1 MWSHNLLVLI
11 QRRLTADAA
20 PGKAASIERVADV
33 QHPRDNNAGSAD
45 AEASIADADPSAV
58 NGSAAVAVTFS
69 GDSQAPA
76 VPRCSSDHARLPWL
90 AATIF
95 VVSYSYLLS
104 MSVPYF
110 STLVGIVASSTYLV
124 CAYT

>member
-1 MWSHNLLVLI
+1 M
-11 QRRLTADAA
+11 
-20 PGKAASIERVADV
+20 
-33 QHPRDNNAGSAD
+33 
-45 AEASIADADPSAV
+45 
-58 NGSAAVAVTFS
+58 
-69 GDSQAPA
+69 
-76 VPRCSSDHARLPWL
+76 PRCSSDHSRLPWL
-90 AATIF
+90 AGTLF